1 MSLVLLSLCV
11 AACGSDAGPDS
22 RSTSMTTNTGNVG
35 GDKISGSISDPALIE
50 DAAERIQELVA
61 NESGFAG
68 TGVDRRLG
76 VVVVYWAGNM
86 PASLRE
92 QMNGVV
98 APVPVRVEKVVVSL
112 ADLRRAR
119 DQVSTSE
126 KEKYSIVA
134 LIADAR
140 EGKLIVGVD
149 RENELLHSD
158 RPASLLGIEGVTVQ
172 VELMHDIEPAAE
184 PGSG

>member
-22 RSTSMTTNTGNVG
+22 RSTSMTTHTGDVG
-35 GDKISGSISDPALIE
+35 DGTSGSIPDPALIE
-50 DAAERIQELVA
+50 GAAEEVQALVA
-61 NESGFAG
+61 DESGYAG

-76 VVVVYWAGNM
+76 AVVVYWAGSI

-92 QMNGVV
+92 RMDGVA
-98 APVPVRVEKVVVSL
+98 APVPVRVEKVAVSL
-112 ADLRRAR
+112 ADLRRAM

-134 LIADAR
+134 LTPDAR
-140 EGKLIVGVD
+140 EGKLIIGVD
-149 RENELLHSD
+149 RENELLRSD
-158 RPASLLGIEGVTVQ
+158 RPASLLGIKGVMVQ
-172 VELMHDIEPAAE
+172 VELMDEIEPAAE
-184 PGSG
+184 PGSS